1 MLHQSVLTSGSDQIG
16 YLVFNS
22 FLTTSLVELI
32 DVFAD
37 FSNAGVNKLILD
49 LRYNGGGSVSVARD
63 LASYLNAVSENNQD
77 LFARLVFNDK
87 NQSSNQSYF
96 LRPLIH
102 ALNLDQLIVVTT
114 ASTCSASEMIINGL
128 SPYLDVRTVG
138 GTTCGKPVGMN
149 AFQFCDSMLVPV
161 TFAVANRDQ
170 VANDTVADYFD
181 GLPADCAAEDD
192 LSLPFADIDDPMLA
206 EALYVSANNA
216 CQPLAARSSPRS
228 YRDVYAPGSL
238 RSVIGAY

>member
-1 MLHQSVLTSGSDQIG
+1 MPWLALER
-16 YLVFNS
+16 L
-22 FLTTSLVELI
+22 L
-32 DVFAD
+32 
-37 FSNAGVNKLILD
+37 LD
-49 LRYNGGGSVSVARD
+49 APRVDPMARD
-63 LASYLNAVSENNQD
+63 LASYLRAVSESSQD
-77 LFARLVFNDK
+77 LFSRLVFNDK

-102 ALNLDQLIVVTT
+102 ALNLDQLIVITT

-128 SPYLDVRTVG
+128 SPYPDLDIKTVG
-138 GTTCGKPVGMN
+138 STTCGKPVGMN

-161 TFAVANRDQ
+161 TFAVANQDQ
-170 VANDTVADYFD
+170 VASDTVADYFD

-192 LSLPFADIDDPMLA
+192 FRVAFGDIDDPMLA
-206 EALYVSANNA
+206 EALYVSANNG

-238 RSVIGAY
+238 RAVIGAY